1 MFCRSLVASPNS
13 LNQARF
19 PHMFSP
25 TMCLVFLFP
34 FHFIVAFFRVYL
46 DDMGATSGVF
56 LFVCFFFLLD
66 LSSLFPNGFLLCD
79 HGLDL

>member
-19 PHMFSP
+19 PHMSSP

-34 FHFIVAFFRVYL
+34 FHFVVAFFRVYL
-46 DDMGATSGVF
+46 DDMGPTSGVF
-56 LFVCFFFLLD
+56 LGFFFLLD